1 MYEKLNF
8 QILGKTAQVLEVNL
22 EPDKTII
29 ADGGALLY
37 LDEEIQFVLR
47 DDDAHTEVH
56 EELEEEEAEPE
67 PDLGDF
73 EPEIT
78 WQKPHNS
85 AFDHVFAE
93 PPSKDEDEEKNAGL
107 LEKLWSATKKTIGK
121 YTKFGEKKEAEPEE
135 EPANDFFSDFKNKP
149 APEESEPTP
158 KVEKAGKTFSWYLT
172 HFTNESDYIRKV
184 AFTTATAGSIVSIDL
199 TETFE
204 NEVIIQ
210 TGTFLCARK
219 GTILETFADTGVS
232 VNFLKEKFFKLD
244 RLSGKDFIF
253 LKAEGDVIEKELEN
267 DAIRVNLF
275 SLVAF
280 ESSLDLDT
288 KNLKYVQSMNYEDDA
303 MFATLQGTGRYWVQ
317 TANIQHL
324 VYRIS
329 PFIFEPSDSFEPATP
344 VVEKPNSK
352 SASESDLDL
361 LAGLDE

>member
-1 MYEKLNF
+1 MHEKLSF

-37 LDEEIQFVLR
+37 MDEEIQFVLR
-47 DDDAHTEVH
+47 DDDAHREVK
-56 EELEEEEAEPE
+56 EEIEEPEAEPDVE
-67 PDLGDF
+67 IEDDWQ
-73 EPEIT
+73 PEIT

-85 AFDHVFAE
+85 ALDHVFAE
-93 PPSKDEDEEKNAGL
+93 PDEEEEKNAGL

-121 YTKFGEKKEAEPEE
+121 YTKFGEKKEEDE
-135 EPANDFFSDFKNKP
+135 EPANDFLTSFKNN
-149 APEESEPTP
+149 PEPDEPEPESQT
-158 KVEKAGKTFSWYLT
+158 EKAGKTFSWYLT
-172 HFTNESDYIRKV
+172 HFTNDSDYIRKV
-184 AFTTATAGSIVSIDL
+184 AFTTATAGSIVTIDL

-204 NEVIIQ
+204 NELIIQ

-219 GTILETFADTGVS
+219 GTKLATYTDTGIS

-244 RLSGKDFIF
+244 KLSGNDYVF

-267 DAIRVNLF
+267 DAIRINLF
-275 SLVAF
+275 SLIAF
-280 ESSLDLDT
+280 ESSLELDT
-288 KNLKYVQSMNYEDDA
+288 NSLKYVQSMNYEDET

-329 PFIFEPSDSFEPATP
+329 PFIFEPSGNFE
-344 VVEKPNSK
+344 ESKPIIDKPSAKANSEP
-352 SASESDLDL
+352 ESDLDL
-361 LAGLDE
+361 LAGLEE